1 MMNPTCPTCG
11 QMNPPG
17 VMNCVQC
24 GGPLTANPPQSVQ
37 NWGGPQGQSG
47 PGAWPPPQQGPAA
60 GWGPPQQG
68 QSSWPPPGQAGP
80 NYGVPPPYGQQQ
92 FGAGPSMFS
101 PAIDEAKK
109 TARNSLIAGLVGLIC
124 AGFIL
129 GILAIKW
136 GASARSSLR
145 AAGVSDGQGMAL
157 AGIILGV
164 IDIIGW
170 VIFVIGRVAG
180 S

>member
-24 GGPLTANPPQSVQ
+24 GAPLTASPPQNAQ

-47 PGAWPPPQQGPAA
+47 PGAWPSPQQDQAP
-60 GWGPPQQG
+60 
-68 QSSWPPPGQAGP
+68 SWPPPGQAGP
-80 NYGVPPPYGQQQ
+80 NYGVPPSYGQQQ

-101 PAIDEAKK
+101 PAIGDAKK

-136 GASARSSLR
+136 GREARSSLQ

-170 VIFVIGRVAG
+170 VLVIIGRVAG